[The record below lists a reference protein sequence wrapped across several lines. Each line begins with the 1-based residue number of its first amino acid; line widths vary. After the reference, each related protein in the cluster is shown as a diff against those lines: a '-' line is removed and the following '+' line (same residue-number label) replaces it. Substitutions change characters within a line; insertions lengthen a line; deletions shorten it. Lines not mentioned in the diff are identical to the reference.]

1 MSTLVPRPP
10 STRAERRRARR
21 SLLVEVDTL
30 ASDIGAEV
38 IVEVDDLISPDLDT
52 PPTARLHRP
61 HPATSTTTD
70 ADTLA
75 AARTKAVSISEEEWA
90 RRDAE
95 VAARITTDPESR
107 FRSALKADLPP
118 PAPRF
123 TVKTAGDWLREAQD
137 NGLLDDADLDGSVAA
152 DALIATDTEDATDLD
167 TGLDAGLD
175 ILGGIHTEP
184 VLLAQPRRSK
194 TATFAKVVGL
204 SLQIGLGVVL
214 TFGLGMG
221 ALAGYEQWDTE
232 QDTDRFCAAAPTMN
246 SADTV
251 STFEALSNARPQTG
265 KVYAPFVAGVDAF
278 APPAGDLAADVE
290 RTRADLRAAH
300 QALLDTRSTVID
312 EAIVAVLAN
321 DLTRADAAFRSAC
334 ASHA

>member
-30 ASDIGAEV
+30 ASDIGTEV

-61 HPATSTTTD
+61 HLAPSTTTD

-95 VAARITTDPESR
+95 VAARVTPDSEPGSR
-107 FRSALKADLPP
+107 GTLKPDLSPSP
-118 PAPRF
+118 PRF
-123 TVKTAGDWLREAQD
+123 TVKTAGDWLREAQEE
-137 NGLLDDADLDGSVAA
+137 GLLDDADLDGSVTV

-167 TGLDAGLD
+167 AGLDAGLD

-184 VLLAQPRRSK
+184 VLMTQPRRSK
-194 TATFAKVVGL
+194 TATLVKVAGL
-204 SLQIGLGVVL
+204 SLQVGLGVVL
-214 TFGLGMG
+214 VCGLGMG
-221 ALAGYEQWDTE
+221 ALAGYERWDTE

-251 STFEALSNARPQTG
+251 STFEALSDARPQAG

-278 APPAGDLAADVE
+278 APSAGDLAADVE
-290 RTRADLRAAH
+290 RARIDLRAAH
-300 QALLDTRSTVID
+300 QALLETRSTVID
-312 EAIVAVLAN
+312 EAVVARLAK